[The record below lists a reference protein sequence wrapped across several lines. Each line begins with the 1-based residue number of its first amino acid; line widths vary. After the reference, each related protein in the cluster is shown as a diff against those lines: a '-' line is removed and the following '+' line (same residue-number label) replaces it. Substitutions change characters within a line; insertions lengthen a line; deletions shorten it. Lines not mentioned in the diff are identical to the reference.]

1 MSTPPSS
8 PVTLFLCGDIMTG
21 RGVDQILPH
30 PGEPNLNEA
39 YVASAIRYVELAER
53 CAGPIE
59 RPVDFAYI
67 WGDALAEFERIRPDV
82 RIVNLETSVT
92 VSEDVWPGKAVNYRM
107 NPANVECLAAARLD
121 CCVLA
126 NNHVLDW
133 GRGGLIETLDTLR
146 QAGLQVAGAGRNED
160 EPAAPAR
167 VNLEGSGRVL
177 VFAFA
182 TPDSGVPHKWNATK
196 ERPGIGVLDD
206 LGAPAVDLISRR
218 VQKEKRPGDIAV
230 LSIHWDGNWG
240 FDITPRERDFAHR
253 LIDSAGIDV
262 LYGHS
267 SHHVKGIEVYQG
279 RPVLYGC
286 GDFLNDYEG
295 IGGYD
300 DYRPDLSLMY
310 FPILDRSAGTLLRF
324 VLIPKQIRR
333 LRVNRAPEEGID
345 WLLETLNRE
354 GVPLGTKVERGKDD
368 GLESRWR

>member
-1 MSTPPSS
+1 M
-8 PVTLFLCGDIMTG
+8 
-21 RGVDQILPH
+21 
-30 PGEPNLNEA
+30 
-39 YVASAIRYVELAER
+39 RYVELAEH
-53 CAGPIE
+53 CAGAIE

-67 WGDALAEFERIRPDV
+67 WGHALLEFERVRPDV

-92 VSEDVWPGKAVNYRM
+92 VSDDVWQGKAVNYRM
-107 NPANVECLAAARLD
+107 NPANVECLTAARLD

-133 GRGGLIETLDTLR
+133 GRGGLVETLDTLR

-160 EPAAPAR
+160 EAAAPAR
-167 VNLEGSGRVL
+167 VDLKGSGRVL

-182 TPDSGVPHKWNATK
+182 TPDSGVPRKWNATRD
-196 ERPGIGVLDD
+196 RPGIGVLDD
-206 LGAPAVDLISRR
+206 LDVPGIDLIAQR
-218 VQKEKRPGDIAV
+218 VLDEKRPGDIAV
-230 LSIHWDGNWG
+230 LSIHWGGNWG
-240 FDITPRERDFAHR
+240 FDIGRKERDFAHR

-295 IGGYD
+295 IDGYD
-300 DYRPDLSLMY
+300 EFRPDLSLMY
-310 FPILDRSAGTLLRF
+310 FPVLERSTGKLLRF

-333 LRVNRAPEEGID
+333 LRVNRAPQEGID
-345 WLLETLNRE
+345 WMFETLNRE
-354 GVPLGTKVERGKDD
+354 GARLGTKVERGEGD
-368 GLESRWR
+368 GLELRWR